1 MGLAC
6 VVNRGRLEQRVGP
19 RGREAWKDARMLLQP
34 GEDGDVEGGVG
45 GRDGDK
51 IHPEY
56 LASWAERW
64 MRKGAGWRG
73 RVPAHRP
80 LGFNPLEPILIPSRC
95 LPTMG
100 SAGILAEHGCL
111 YMS

>member
-19 RGREAWKDARMLLQP
+19 RGREAWKDARMLLKP

-51 IHPEY
+51 IHP
-56 LASWAERW
+56 
-64 MRKGAGWRG
+64 
-73 RVPAHRP
+73 
-80 LGFNPLEPILIPSRC
+80 GF
-95 LPTMG
+95 MG
-100 SAGILAEHGCL
+100 
-111 YMS
+111 